1 MLKAIKDF
9 LFNWLARD
17 KMAEMESSRERRR
30 THVLSHLFENERVS
44 DSEIHVNAKVR
55 LSLYN
60 ALNGKVIELSTHNEQ
75 KDEWEYELFLVPEGK
90 TMTEALSLLLL
101 MKGGK

>member
-1 MLKAIKDF
+1 MLKYIKRM
-9 LFNWLARD
+9 LFNWLAKEKID
-17 KMAEMESSRERRR
+17 ELANIQERRR
-30 THVLSHLFENERVS
+30 SHLLSHLFENERS
-44 DSEIHVNAKVR
+44 SGSELSLNAKVR

-90 TMTEALSLLLL
+90 TMTEALSMLLL